1 MCSLPV
7 LEAGRCQRAGSFEAE
22 TEDLVQTSVLGLLTA
37 VFSLCLSY
45 HLPSTVVCVQISPFY
60 KDTRHTGP
68 GTKYELLLMNYTCSD
83 PDTVPSELR
92 GLRTS
97 ACETS

>member
-1 MCSLPV
+1 MLSP
-7 LEAGRCQRAGSFEAE
+7 QAGSFEAE

-37 VFSLCLSY
+37 VLSLCLSY
-45 HLPSTVVCVQISPFY
+45 HLPSTLVCVQISPFY
-60 KDTRHTGP
+60 KDTHHTGP
-68 GTKYELLLMNYTCSD
+68 GTKYELLIMNYTCSD
-83 PDTVPSELR
+83 PETVPSELW